1 MIRKPMNWENVQE
14 FSERKTL
21 PLGAYVCKVKQ
32 AKVLDNSY
40 GSQLAILFDIS
51 EGEHSG
57 FYAQDFAANT
67 MENKKWKGVLRVW
80 LPKDD
85 GSDKDEITKR
95 VLKGMTNAF
104 EQSNPGYTWNWN
116 ENSLVDK
123 AIGVLFRNEEWD
135 YNGKHGWAVRPFKAL
150 SVAAVRDGNY
160 TLPEGKPLNSK
171 ASASATVPPAN
182 VPAGY
187 AGFTEVEDEDL
198 PFD

>member
-1 MIRKPMNWENVQE
+1 MIKKPMNWENVQE

-21 PLGAYVCKVKQ
+21 PLGAYVCRVKQ
-32 AKVLDNSY
+32 AKVQDNNY

-57 FYAQDFAANT
+57 FFNQEFAANT
-67 MENKKWKGVLRVW
+67 LENKKWKGVLRVW

-95 VLKGMTNAF
+95 VLKGVVSAF
-104 EQSNPGYTWNWN
+104 EQSNLGYRWDWN
-116 ENSLVDK
+116 ENSLAGK
-123 AIGVLFRNEEWD
+123 EIGILFRNEEWE
-135 YNGKHGWAVRPFKAL
+135 YNDKHGWAVRPFKAL
-150 SVAAVRDGNY
+150 SVAAVREGNY
-160 TLPEGKPLNSK
+160 KLPEDKPLNGK
-171 ASASATVPPAN
+171 PNASAAVPPAN

-187 AGFTEVEDEDL
+187 TEVEDEDL